1 MLKVEQPV
9 LKKIA
14 GAGIYGALQLKST
27 LSEIFHENTKLYPM
41 SARAYTQTVAQ
52 LGKSAMV
59 KLLMANPFKV
69 YSLMDQAEL
78 EPPGEP
84 NELEQLITERRSVR
98 SYSGEAV
105 TQQELSRL
113 LLNTYGRIGPQRN
126 SRPVASGGGLYP
138 LELYVV
144 PVNVEGLERG
154 WVYHYNADRHALDI
168 VRREDRWEE
177 FRHLVWLADMKDV
190 EKISMVVVVTAVFAR
205 CTMKYQ
211 DRGYRLV
218 LIEAG
223 EVGHNL
229 ALLASS
235 LGLGSCLLGGFLDD
249 SLSKL
254 LDIDGVDEAPL
265 LPIVVG
271 RPAATNIGGDGVEHA
286 HHGEAAANGDG
297 AGNGNGAARA
307 DR

>member
-1 MLKVEQPV
+1 MLKVEKTV

-14 GAGIYGALQLKST
+14 GAGVHGALQLKST
-27 LSEIFHENTKLYPM
+27 LSEIFHENTKLSPL
-41 SARAYTQTVAQ
+41 SARAYTQSVSQ

-69 YSLMDQAEL
+69 YSLMDQKEL

-84 NELEQLITERRSVR
+84 NELEKIIAARRSVR

-113 LLNTYGRIGPQRN
+113 LLNTYGRIGPKRN
-126 SRPVASGGGLYP
+126 YRPVASGGALYP
-138 LELYVV
+138 LEMYVV

-154 WVYHYNADRHALDI
+154 WVYHYNGDQHTLDI
-168 VRREDRWEE
+168 VRREDRWDE
-177 FRHLVWLADMKDV
+177 FRHLVWLADMEDV
-190 EKISMVVVVTAVFAR
+190 EKIGMVIVVTAVFAR

-235 LGLGSCLLGGFLDD
+235 FGLGSCLLGGFLDD
-249 SLSKL
+249 ALSKL

-271 RPAATNIGGDGVEHA
+271 RPTATNIGGDGVEQA
-286 HHGEAAANGDG
+286 QGNPVAE
-297 AGNGNGAARA
+297 NGNGASNGGAA
-307 DR
+307 KGN